1 VYSSISDGLM
11 VAAVLGYIV
20 AMVGYAIE
28 YAFGRQGVVARIA
41 ARKPRQAAKVLVA
54 TDGTEIPVV
63 DDGEDDEVGHRPPV
77 DAGRA
82 AMIGRIA
89 LAVQTVAAAAHAAC
103 LVFRSLAAHRVPWG
117 NMYEYVLTACF
128 IATVAWLVVAYK
140 RSSVRHLG
148 LFVSLVVAILLCLDA
163 AKLYATAGPL
173 VPALNSYWLIIH
185 VSAMTVASGLFMVG
199 FVTMSLYLIQERR
212 EHALAVEARA
222 QRIEGDD
229 YVERPLRFPLTLGER
244 LPAAESIER
253 LGFRLHALAFPI
265 WTFAIMCGAI
275 WAEHAWGTYWNW
287 DPKETWSFIAWVVYA
302 AFLHARA
309 TPSLRGRWSGWIAIV
324 GWAVMMVNLFG
335 VNFVVTGLH
344 SYAGVG

>member
-11 VAAVLGYIV
+11 VVAVLGYIL
-20 AMVGYAIE
+20 AMVGYAVE

-41 ARKPRQAAKVLVA
+41 ARKPRQEAKVLVA
-54 TDGTEIPVV
+54 ADGTEITVV
-63 DDGEDDEVGHRPPV
+63 DDGADDTSGTGPAV

-163 AKLYATAGPL
+163 AKLYASAGPL
-173 VPALNSYWLIIH
+173 VPALNSYWLAIH

-199 FVTMSLYLIQERR
+199 FVTMALYLIQERR
-212 EHALAVEARA
+212 EHALAVAA
-222 QRIEGDD
+222 ADGDD
-229 YVERPLRFPLTLGER
+229 EYRPLRFPLTLGAR
-244 LPAAESIER
+244 LPAAENIER

-265 WTFAIMCGAI
+265 WTFAILCGAI
-275 WAEHAWGTYWNW
+275 WAESAWGSYWNW

-309 TPSLRGRWSGWIAIV
+309 TPSLRGRWSGWIAVV
-324 GWAVMMVNLFG
+324 GWGVMMVNLFG